1 MGKKQTVQLL
11 FRLLLLGSNSTND
24 GRLLHKRMWGRCIC
38 RCGFCDDSNNNCGCD
53 WDEGD
58 CCGSSGKNKQF
69 NYCSDCLCLDPN
81 MQDGCSGGC
90 GASAYVGDGFCD
102 DDNNNC
108 GCDWDDGDCC
118 GDSGK
123 NKQFNYCDDCE
134 CLEPDTTCA
143 GSCGASAYV
152 GDGFCDDGNNVC
164 GCDWDQGDCCGDSGK
179 NKQFDYCSD
188 CLCLDP
194 DATTECS
201 GSCGSAAYIGDG
213 YCDDSNNNCGCDWD
227 QGDCCFLTGG
237 GKSAQFNYCTDC
249 ACLDPDVSQTTAA
262 G

>member
-24 GRLLHKRMWGRCIC
+24 GRLLHKRMWGRGIC

-108 GCDWDDGDCC
+108 GCDWD
-118 GDSGK
+118 
-123 NKQFNYCDDCE
+123 
-134 CLEPDTTCA
+134 
-143 GSCGASAYV
+143 
-152 GDGFCDDGNNVC
+152 
-164 GCDWDQGDCCGDSGK
+164 
-179 NKQFDYCSD
+179 
-188 CLCLDP
+188 
-194 DATTECS
+194 
-201 GSCGSAAYIGDG
+201 
-213 YCDDSNNNCGCDWD
+213 
-227 QGDCCFLTGG
+227 
-237 GKSAQFNYCTDC
+237 
-249 ACLDPDVSQTTAA
+249 
-262 G
+262 